1 VNGSHLQAPEG
12 PRRQLQ
18 AADRRRA
25 GRADSERDR
34 GEELRPGGLLLDNGI
49 NVNVA
54 DYDGRTAL
62 HLAACCQHE
71 ESDLLTDLGVLSMLL
86 GHGADISMKD
96 RWGNTALDDA
106 KKNDAQKAVEV
117 LVAAPMQ

>member
-1 VNGSHLQAPEG
+1 VA
-12 PRRQLQ
+12 
-18 AADRRRA
+18 
-25 GRADSERDR
+25 
-34 GEELRPGGLLLDNGI
+34 LLLDNGI

-71 ESDLLTDLGVLSMLL
+71 ESDLGVLSMLL